1 LELAFFLVLSTIDD
15 DWLREVEHW
24 VALPAV
30 QGHVAD
36 AVPGSH
42 LLATEINFADCYHLI
57 APVA

>member
-1 LELAFFLVLSTIDD
+1 LELAFVLVLSTIDD
-15 DWLREVEHW
+15 DWLREVERW

-36 AVPGSH
+36 AVPRSH
-42 LLATEINFADCYHLI
+42 LLTTEINFLDWDHLI